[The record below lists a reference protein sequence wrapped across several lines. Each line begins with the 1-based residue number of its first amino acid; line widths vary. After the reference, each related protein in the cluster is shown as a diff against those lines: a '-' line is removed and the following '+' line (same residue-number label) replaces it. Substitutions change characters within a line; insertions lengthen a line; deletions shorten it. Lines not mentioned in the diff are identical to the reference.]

1 MGVVVGLF
9 SVDWTV
15 LAPRVIDR
23 PYASMCS
30 RLILPRIEDGLPV
43 WGPSGFGRSGSVL
56 TVAGQRFYARP
67 VWPHRVE
74 LRAFRGFKLPQRV
87 RREDDEVSFG
97 DQSGSPA
104 SMSHGVS

>member
-9 SVDWTV
+9 SEDWTV

-30 RLILPRIEDGLPV
+30 RMGLPHVEDGLPV

-74 LRAFRGFKLPQRV
+74 LRAFQGFELPQRM
-87 RREDDEVSFG
+87 RREDDEVSLG
-97 DQSGSPA
+97 GPV
-104 SMSHGVS
+104 GVTRQHVPRG